1 MTPRINY
8 RAVAPDTV
16 AALYNVKTH
25 LEKVFSDHR
34 LKALVELRT
43 SQINGCAYCVDL
55 HSKDARKAGETQ
67 QRLDC
72 LCVWREVSFFTP
84 RERAALALAEAITR
98 ISTEHVNDEIFAEAR
113 AHFTEREMVDLVM
126 VISVMNAWN
135 RLSITMHNAPAAD
148 AVNA

>member
-1 MTPRINY
+1 MSLRINY
-8 RAVAPDTV
+8 RATAPDTV

-43 SQINGCAYCVDL
+43 SQINGCAFCVDL

-84 RERAALALAEAITR
+84 RERAALALAEAITL
-98 ISTEHVNDEIFAEAR
+98 ISTDHVPDEVFAEVR
-113 AHFTEREMVDLVM
+113 AHFTEREIVDLVM

-135 RLSITMHNAPAAD
+135 RLSITMRGEPAAD
-148 AVNA
+148 AVKE

>member
-1 MTPRINY
+1 MRINY
-8 RAVAPDTV
+8 RAAASDTI
-16 AALYNVKTH
+16 ATLLGVKTH
-25 LEKVFSDHR
+25 LEKVFPDPR

-84 RERAALALAEAITR
+84 RERAALALAEAMTL
-98 ISTEHVNDEIFAEAR
+98 ISNTHVPDEIFEEVR
-113 AHFTEREMVDLVM
+113 AHFTEREIVDLVM

-135 RLSITMHNAPAAD
+135 RLSITMRNAPAAD
-148 AVNA
+148 MVKS

>member
-1 MTPRINY
+1 MSIRINY
-8 RAVAPDTV
+8 RTVAPDTIT
-16 AALYNVKTH
+16 ALLGVKTH
-25 LEKVFSDHR
+25 LEKVFPDPR

-55 HSKDARKAGETQ
+55 HSKDARKVGETQ

-84 RERAALALAEAITR
+84 RERAALALTEAVTR
-98 ISTEHVNDEIFAEAR
+98 VSLEHVSDEIFDEAR
-113 AHFTEREMVDLVM
+113 AHFTEREIVDLVM

-135 RLSITMHNAPAAD
+135 RLSITMRNAPAAD
-148 AVNA
+148 AMKE

>member
-1 MTPRINY
+1 MSLRINY
-8 RAVAPDTV
+8 RATASDTV
-16 AALYNVKTH
+16 AALYGVKTH
-25 LEKVFSDHR
+25 LEKVFPDHR

-43 SQINGCAYCVDL
+43 SQINGCAYCVDM

-84 RERAALALAEAITR
+84 RERAALALAEAITL
-98 ISTEHVNDEIFAEAR
+98 ISVDHVPDDVFAEVR
-113 AHFTEREMVDLVM
+113 AHFTEREIVDLVM

-135 RLSITMHNAPAAD
+135 RLSITMRSVPEPD
-148 AVNA
+148 VVKD

>member
-1 MTPRINY
+1 MSLRINY
-8 RAVAPDTV
+8 RAIAPDTIT
-16 AALYNVKTH
+16 ALFSVKTH
-25 LEKVFSDHR
+25 LEKVFPDHR

-84 RERAALALAEAITR
+84 RERAALALAEAITL
-98 ISTEHVNDEIFAEAR
+98 ISENHVPDDVFAEVR
-113 AHFTEREMVDLVM
+113 KHFTEREIVDLVM

-135 RLSITMHNAPAAD
+135 RLSITMRGAPEAD
-148 AVNA
+148 GVKE